1 MVNETYS
8 VASKEEGWQV
18 FQSKAGGKKSICT
31 AVDRTEAERIA
42 LALNVM
48 PLVEHAAQELVEGK
62 MGGPG
67 ALSLA
72 RWYRQLDGRR
82 KQQLVVGESLSCL
95 TGMGRLLITII
106 VGAALV
112 MGLLALMVQLLG

>member
-1 MVNETYS
+1 MAGETYTVS
-8 VASKEEGWQV
+8 AGLDGWQV
-18 FQSKAGGKKSICT
+18 MQRKPGGKTQVCT
-31 AVDRTEAERIA
+31 AKNRAEAERIA

-48 PLVEHAAQELVEGK
+48 PTVEQAARELVEGK

-67 ALSLA
+67 SVSLA
-72 RWYRQLDGRR
+72 RWYRQLDSRR

-106 VGAALV
+106 VGAAFV
-112 MGLLALMVQLLG
+112 MGVIALLMRLLG